1 MWSHN
6 HVIDCTQRLDNW
18 IKAKSSPG
26 NGVHH
31 FLLLGW
37 PLMYRHGIGCSESTK
52 LSCRVIPFIEIQ
64 FASYYGWPVS
74 TTHCIVGAMVGFGL
88 AYGGVVLLR
97 LRTIGPTCP
106 PPPSCR
112 NTIPVR
118 RPFLDFYR
126 DKTTY
131 CYFAIAAA
139 TSLPHD
145 SYIRI
150 WDSKGLSGHSQVI
163 FQVLNNLVSEAS
175 TKYLQQVGIY
185 DDITNSMR
193 DIWYETFC
201 SWLIEAKW
209 RRMGQTPSLDNYLKY
224 GMISIAAH
232 TLVLPASCFLK
243 HSLPNDKLRPTNMK
257 PSQNYLWLFVKEK
270 DQGKINSVLVNMV
283 EDLESSIEDSIA
295 LVTEMIHKKEKEL
308 LEHALIEGHN
318 DLPKASNH
326 LHLSCLKVF
335 HMFFN
340 CSNRYD
346 SETAMLQDIS
356 KAIYLALSKN
366 SKPFEV
372 VPLQLEPK
380 EKTPTPVSYSNS
392 YFKHHKR
399 TTFTAHQVSQPALRK
414 GHTSSTI
421 RTSGSVA
428 TISSHS
434 PSDHNHD
441 LH

>member
-1 MWSHN
+1 ML
-6 HVIDCTQRLDNW
+6 V
-18 IKAKSSPG
+18 AKSALIIT
-26 NGVHH
+26 V
-31 FLLLGW
+31 
-37 PLMYRHGIGCSESTK
+37 
-52 LSCRVIPFIEIQ
+52 
-64 FASYYGWPVS
+64 AD
-74 TTHCIVGAMVGFGL
+74 
-88 AYGGVVLLR
+88 
-97 LRTIGPTCP
+97 
-106 PPPSCR
+106 
-112 NTIPVR
+112 
-118 RPFLDFYR
+118 DFY
-126 DKTTY
+126 DMVD
-131 CYFAIAAA
+131 
-139 TSLPHD
+139 SL
-145 SYIRI
+145 SELE
-150 WDSKGLSGHSQVI
+150 GLTD
-163 FQVLNNLVSEAS
+163 A
-175 TKYLQQVGIY
+175 
-185 DDITNSMR
+185 
-193 DIWYETFC
+193 
-201 SWLIEAKW
+201 
-209 RRMGQTPSLDNYLKY
+209 
-224 GMISIAAH
+224 
-232 TLVLPASCFLK
+232 
-243 HSLPNDKLRPTNMK
+243 
-257 PSQNYLWLFVKEK
+257 KEK

-414 GHTSSTI
+414 GHAMVPLTHKVVL
-421 RTSGSVA
+421 GF
-428 TISSHS
+428 
-434 PSDHNHD
+434 
-441 LH
+441 L

>member
-1 MWSHN
+1 
-6 HVIDCTQRLDNW
+6 
-18 IKAKSSPG
+18 
-26 NGVHH
+26 
-31 FLLLGW
+31 
-37 PLMYRHGIGCSESTK
+37 
-52 LSCRVIPFIEIQ
+52 
-64 FASYYGWPVS
+64 
-74 TTHCIVGAMVGFGL
+74 MVGFGL
-88 AYGGVVLLR
+88 AYGGVV
-97 LRTIGPTCP
+97 
-106 PPPSCR
+106 
-112 NTIPVR
+112 
-118 RPFLDFYR
+118 
-126 DKTTY
+126 
-131 CYFAIAAA
+131 
-139 TSLPHD
+139 
-145 SYIRI
+145 

-193 DIWYETFC
+193 DI
-201 SWLIEAKW
+201 
-209 RRMGQTPSLDNYLKY
+209 
-224 GMISIAAH
+224 
-232 TLVLPASCFLK
+232 
-243 HSLPNDKLRPTNMK
+243 
-257 PSQNYLWLFVKEK
+257 KEK

-414 GHTSSTI
+414 GHVMVPLTHKVVL
-421 RTSGSVA
+421 GF
-428 TISSHS
+428 
-434 PSDHNHD
+434 
-441 LH
+441 L